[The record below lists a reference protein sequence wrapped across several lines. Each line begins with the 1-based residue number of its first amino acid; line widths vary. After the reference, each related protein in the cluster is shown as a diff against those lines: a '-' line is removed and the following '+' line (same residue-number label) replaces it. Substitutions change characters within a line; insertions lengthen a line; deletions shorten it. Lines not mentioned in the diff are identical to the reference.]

1 MKKNPY
7 QTLME
12 QIHPPAGLNDRVLF
26 AARHQAHES
35 SAAQAP
41 MSRRKQMLLRGAVCA
56 ACALALVLGT
66 VTLRPAGQNGT
77 DGSTALIYSFG
88 LTAYAADTG
97 ETTAPDGEGVLT
109 FRTTGE
115 MNWSESGGLYTGF
128 LFQVTGDGVETV
140 SLSLDRGE
148 LYRWR
153 DGESVRLGKTA
164 REAYDVENYY
174 GFWVPGGEAA
184 GWEENPR
191 AAAQESLQALN
202 GATLTVTVTFT
213 SGEQGTKTYRLS
225 AGENTLTAAPL
236 QGAQTVA
243 DRFYVL
249 PYGGDQDQA
258 TESARRGSVIFS
270 SGNWAG
276 GGEENGTKVSQVF
289 CVQGEDIQTVS
300 ATLDRGAFWR
310 GYIYAGE
317 SKEDLPDEHTLA
329 RQLFGDL
336 ADTLEGCNI
345 QGRYMTLQWDLE
357 NGFTENYDPRFCYG
371 LRILPQEV
379 EELRQAEEH
388 KSVFDFFD
396 GAELTVTV
404 TFTDGSVETQ
414 KFCLDTG
421 RFQGTLDEATGLYVD
436 LTEDTGTGDLV
447 PGVRA
452 QRLDWPVQT
461 EKVQLSLPF
470 GSQWKAAGQA
480 QVRHDGIDIPTA
492 EGTPILAAADG
503 TVMEIGFDA
512 QRGNYV
518 ILDHGDG
525 LTTLYGQCRNLAA
538 GLTEGDTVRAGEMI
552 AAVGS
557 TGMSTGAHLHFEV
570 CKDGQPQ
577 NPANYFD
584 STVQAALGLD
594 EY

>member
-12 QIHPPAGLNDRVLF
+12 TIHPPAGLNDRVLF
-26 AARHQAHES
+26 ASRQQAHES
-35 SAAQAP
+35 LASQP
-41 MSRRKQMLLRGAVCA
+41 PVSRQKRMLLRGAVCA

-66 VTLRPAGQNGT
+66 VTLRPAGQDGT
-77 DGSTALIYSFG
+77 DSSATLVYSFG

-97 ETTAPDGEGVLT
+97 ETTVPDGEGVLT
-109 FRTTGE
+109 FQTTGE
-115 MNWSESGGLYTGF
+115 MNWSESDGLYTGF
-128 LFQVTGDGVETV
+128 LFQVTGDDVETV

-174 GFWVPGGEAA
+174 GFWVPGAKAA

-191 AAAQESLQALN
+191 AAAQKSLQALN

-213 SGEQGTKTYRLS
+213 GGEQGTKTYQLCTE
-225 AGENTLTAAPL
+225 ENTLTAAPL

-249 PYGGDQDQA
+249 PYGGNQEQA
-258 TESARRGSVIFS
+258 TESARRGSIMFS

-276 GGEENGTKVSQVF
+276 GGGESTKVSQIF

-310 GYIYAGE
+310 GYIYAA
-317 SKEDLPDEHTLA
+317 EDENSVPNYLTLA
-329 RQLFGDL
+329 RNEFGDL

-357 NGFTENYDPRFCYG
+357 NGFTEDYDPRFCYG
-371 LRILPQEV
+371 LRILPEEM

-404 TFTDGSVETQ
+404 TFTDGSAETQ
-414 KFCLDTG
+414 KFRLATG
-421 RFQGTLDEATGLYVD
+421 RFQGTMDEATGLYVN

-447 PGVRA
+447 PGVQAR
-452 QRLDWPVQT
+452 RLDWPVQA
-461 EKVQLSLPF
+461 EEVQLSFPF
-470 GSQWKAAGQA
+470 GSQWKAAGQT
-480 QVRHDGIDIPTA
+480 QVHHDGIDIPAA

-503 TVMEIGFDA
+503 TVTETGFDKE
-512 QRGNYV
+512 RGNYV

-525 LTTLYGQCRNLAA
+525 LTTLYGQCRNLTS
-538 GLTEGDTVRAGEMI
+538 GLQEGDTVRAGEMI

-570 CKDGQPQ
+570 RKDGQAQ
-577 NPANYFD
+577 NPADYFD
-584 STVQAALGLD
+584 STVQAALNLKED
-594 EY
+594 